1 MMKIPNDKVRTT
13 MLNLYSAKLTY
24 LKFRFE
30 LVRLYEKFT
39 QIRMNKTNVVDLFIF
54 FIWIKL

>member
-1 MMKIPNDKVRTT
+1 

-24 LKFRFE
+24 LKFRLE

-39 QIRMNKTNVVDLFIF
+39 QIRMIKTNVVDLFIF